1 MGRVWPR
8 HGGYGRPLNLVVR
21 WRKGRN
27 VKHLT
32 MAIGLAF
39 AAIGLIGVAAPSLVL
54 EFGQS
59 LLTRTGLY
67 IVAAL
72 RIGIGLVLVRV
83 APDSRTPKIL
93 RIVGVLIIIAGVLTP
108 FFGVDRSRAIFDW
121 LSSQEPLLVR
131 LGAGVA
137 AAFGLFI
144 VYAVT
149 SPRRAAA

>member
-1 MGRVWPR
+1 M
-8 HGGYGRPLNLVVR
+8 
-21 WRKGRN
+21 
-27 VKHLT
+27 KHLT

-39 AAIGLIGVAAPSLVL
+39 AAIGLIGAAAPSLVL

-59 LLTRTGLY
+59 LLTPTALY
-67 IVAAL
+67 VVAAL
-72 RIGIGLVLVRV
+72 RICIGIVLVRV
-83 APDSRTPKIL
+83 APASRHPKIL
-93 RIVGVLIIIAGVLTP
+93 PVVGILIIIAGVLTP
-108 FFGVDRSRAIFDW
+108 FFGVDRSRAVFDW
-121 LSSQEPLLVR
+121 LSSQGPLFVR